1 MSSALDARFGMS
13 ALKEELAERVA
24 PDCELHEQGS
34 QWTNVLDSLDD
45 GKDLETALDDVTNKS
60 LLEKITNATGRF
72 ISSIDRE
79 HALRIANGDA
89 AWPASRFIKR
99 LVDTLPEGDPI
110 LHVLTPNYDTLFEH
124 AADAVGI
131 CYTNGF
137 HGGLERRT
145 DWCAVDQSLLLG
157 RQVNR
162 RGRLRKIYKYRK
174 HVRLYKVHGSLNFF
188 FHRGAVVE
196 NNSWMWDAPCFASR
210 VMITPGLSKYETLQK
225 YRHELLTGADTAIE
239 GASHFLFLG
248 YGFNDAHLEAY
259 IERKLITQACNG
271 LIVTKES
278 NSRIQSLLRKAP
290 NLWLVCNTHRDDMDG
305 TRIFNKRYAGWLELP
320 TKRLWDIG
328 TFTTEILGA

>member
-1 MSSALDARFGMS
+1 MSSALDPRFGMS
-13 ALKEELAERVA
+13 ALKEELAERVT
-24 PDCELHEQGS
+24 PDCEVPEREC
-34 QWTNVLDSLDD
+34 QWTNVLDSLAD
-45 GKDLETALDDVTNKS
+45 GKDLETALNDVTNNS
-60 LLEKITNATGRF
+60 LLRKITNATGRF
-72 ISSIDRE
+72 ISLIDRE

-89 AWPASRFIKR
+89 AWPASRFFKR

-124 AADAVGI
+124 AADAIGI
-131 CYTNGF
+131 RYTNGF

-145 DWCAVDQSLLLG
+145 DWSAADRSMLLG
-157 RQVNR
+157 RRVNR
-162 RGRLRKIYKYRK
+162 RGRLATIHKPRK

-188 FHRGAVVE
+188 FHRDTVVE
-196 NNSWMWDAPCFASR
+196 NNSWMWDAPWFARR
-210 VMITPGLSKYETLQK
+210 VMITPGLSKYQTLQN
-225 YRHELLTGADTAIE
+225 YRRELLTDADAAIE

-259 IERKLITQACNG
+259 IKQKLITQACNG

-278 NSRIQSLLRKAP
+278 NSRIESLLRKAP
-290 NLWLVCNTHRDDMDG
+290 NLWLVCNTHGDDMDG
-305 TRIFNKRYAGWLELP
+305 TRILNKRYAGWLTIP